1 MRNLKKIG
9 ALVLSLVCVLSMT
22 SCVKTK
28 KGVEHYQ
35 YMYDVVE
42 DWNKHSDPNR
52 EDLFGFGEYLYNSY
66 LLLFPRE
73 TPSTLTD
80 FYFYWCAGIDVDDY
94 AAYFTCQLTEEKFDS
109 FVEGLDNFTITTEA
123 GSTKLLYDEEN
134 FQYPAYITQWMNYGE
149 KWETLEYVLLDDAQ
163 NTVVF
168 VYTMLSLEQIQLHA
182 NYNVLPKTANV
193 IAADKENL
201 DEGIIYHSK
210 GFTVYNHV
218 YGGLEGVTYDISF
231 LEYLK

>member
-9 ALVLSLVCVLSMT
+9 TLVLSAACVLSMT
-22 SCVKTK
+22 GCVKTK
-28 KGVEHYQ
+28 NGVENYQ

-80 FYFYWCAGIDVDDY
+80 FYFYWCTGIDVDDY

-109 FVEGLDNFTITTEA
+109 FVEGLENFTITTEV
-123 GSTKLLYDEEN
+123 GSTKLLYDEES
-134 FQYPAYITQWMNYGE
+134 FQYPAYIAQWMNYGK
-149 KWETLEYVLLDDAQ
+149 KWETLEYVLLDEEQ
-163 NTVVF
+163 NTVIF
-168 VYTMLSLEQIQLHA
+168 VYTMLSLEKIQLHA
-182 NYNVLPKTANV
+182 SYNVLPKTANV
-193 IAADKENL
+193 ISEDKENIGE
-201 DEGIIYHSK
+201 DITYHSE
-210 GFTVYNHV
+210 GFTIYNYVYD
-218 YGGLEGVTYDISF
+218 GLEEATYDISF

>member
-9 ALVLSLVCVLSMT
+9 ALVLSAACVLSMT
-22 SCVKTK
+22 GCVKTK

-42 DWNKHSDPNR
+42 DWNKYSDPSR

-80 FYFYWCAGIDVDDY
+80 FYFYWCTGIDVDDY

-109 FVEGLDNFTITTEA
+109 FVEGLDTFTITTKA

-134 FQYPAYITQWMNYGE
+134 FQYPAYIAQWMNYGE

-163 NTVVF
+163 NIVIF
-168 VYTMLSLEQIQLHA
+168 VYTMFSLEKIQLHA
-182 NYNVLPKTANV
+182 EYNVLPKTSNV
-193 IAADKENL
+193 ILVDKENL
-201 DEGIIYHSK
+201 GEDIHYHSK

-218 YGGLEGVTYDISF
+218 YGGLEGATYDISF
-231 LEYLK
+231 LDNLK